1 MSTSGGSHD
10 DIPGLIYAT
19 PYRCSPLGFEQRV
32 LFREFRR
39 VDDTTVTLIQIQQ
52 KDLDRLDG
60 AYSVGTPQ
68 EVVQELARA
77 AAAICKEYG
86 IDPLALSFD
95 DE

>member
-19 PYRCSPLGFEQRV
+19 PYRRSPVGFEQRL
-32 LFREFRR
+32 LFKTF
-39 VDDTTVTLIQIQQ
+39 VMDDRFTILIQVQQ
-52 KDLDRLDG
+52 KDHARLDG